1 LKLLIIVTFH
11 PSSLI
16 CIPSFSSVFQSLTH
30 CAILLQRGVNIHWVD
45 ATLLENGVV
54 SSAIEPAANGSDI
67 AIEDN
72 EFKRVAA
79 WQTVRS
85 ADGILIPGGF
95 GSRGLEGM
103 IAAAQYART
112 HLVPLLGICLG
123 MQVSV
128 ITFSC

>member
-1 LKLLIIVTFH
+1 M
-11 PSSLI
+11 
-16 CIPSFSSVFQSLTH
+16 
-30 CAILLQRGVNIHWVD
+30 
-45 ATLLENGVV
+45 V